1 MYKVYAERW
10 AILAYAPH
18 LCYTVGGKRG
28 RSVEAKF
35 RCDSAYTKKL
45 VQEFYEYC
53 CFRRPRYIVY
63 HIIFVLALAVWLFAR
78 LSGGSISYFIPIAV
92 LVYYGM
98 MLCYYYASVSLFM
111 KRSRKL
117 TRSGVMQMKMAA
129 YPDRMEFFNGSGEPV
144 ELPYDEVKSVF
155 CTKNLIAVRSKASLV
170 YMLQKSGFT
179 LGAADG
185 FLDFMHEKG
194 LYKKR

>member
-1 MYKVYAERW
+1 MPTLRIY
-10 AILAYAPH
+10 AILSAES
-18 LCYTVGGKRG
+18 GGK
-28 RSVEAKF
+28 SMEAKF
-35 RCDSAYTKKL
+35 RCDSAYTKEL

-63 HIIFVLALAVWLFAR
+63 HIIFALALAVWLFAR

-111 KRSRKL
+111 KRSREL

-155 CTKNLIAVRSKASLV
+155 CTQNLIAVRSKASLV

-179 LGAADG
+179 LGTADG
-185 FLDFMHEKG
+185 FLDFLREKG

>member
-1 MYKVYAERW
+1 M
-10 AILAYAPH
+10 
-18 LCYTVGGKRG
+18 
-28 RSVEAKF
+28 EAKF
-35 RCDSAYTKKL
+35 RCESAYTKKL

-53 CFRRPRYIVY
+53 CFRRPRCIVY
-63 HIIFVLALAVWLFAR
+63 HIIFALALAVWLFAR

-111 KRSRKL
+111 KRSREL

>member
-1 MYKVYAERW
+1 
-10 AILAYAPH
+10 
-18 LCYTVGGKRG
+18 
-28 RSVEAKF
+28 
-35 RCDSAYTKKL
+35 
-45 VQEFYEYC
+45 
-53 CFRRPRYIVY
+53 
-63 HIIFVLALAVWLFAR
+63 
-78 LSGGSISYFIPIAV
+78 
-92 LVYYGM
+92 
-98 MLCYYYASVSLFM
+98 M
-111 KRSRKL
+111 KRSREL

-129 YPDRMEFFNGSGEPV
+129 YTDRMEFFNGSGEPV
-144 ELPYDEVKSVF
+144 ELSYDEVKSVF

>member
-1 MYKVYAERW
+1 MKRLNYLIFMFMMVSPAFLS
-10 AILAYAPH
+10 AQTA
-18 LCYTVGGKRG
+18 TVGSKVGPVKI
-28 RSVEAKF
+28 
-35 RCDSAYTKKL
+35 CDPS
-45 VQEFYEYC
+45 
-53 CFRRPRYIVY
+53 
-63 HIIFVLALAVWLFAR
+63 
-78 LSGGSISYFIPIAV
+78 
-92 LVYYGM
+92 
-98 MLCYYYASVSLFM
+98 
-111 KRSRKL
+111 
-117 TRSGVMQMKMAA
+117 
-129 YPDRMEFFNGSGEPV
+129 NEPV